1 MENINETKYY
11 RVYTRK
17 LAALLRAKGFELLG
31 IDKDYKHPG
40 YDNYLF
46 EDSPELRKVI
56 DELIR
61 KH

>member
-1 MENINETKYY
+1 MEEKIQYY
-11 RVYTRK
+11 RVYTRR
-17 LAALLRAKGFELLG
+17 LAALLRARGFKLLG

-46 EDSPELRKVI
+46 EDCPELRKEI
-56 DELIR
+56 EQINR